1 MRWKDQSS
9 TQQGEKKGKPV
20 SEAFWLRLDELAE
33 RMETDLEA
41 GLTKKHAEERL
52 QRFGAN
58 VIPKVKPSLFRIYI
72 APLLNWLINI
82 YLIISTILA
91 FLAIVLP
98 EVWTQIAQWL
108 SIVSINAALAI
119 VQQARAQA
127 RIEALQKLSAPKSRV
142 VREGTLMEIPSEQL
156 VPGDIIE
163 LRQGDR
169 VPADARIVSAR
180 SLRVD
185 EASLTGESRGVDKS
199 EVDVDAESDTSI
211 SSRMNMV
218 FMGTYVTVGSAKAL
232 VVRTGRETELGR
244 ISGRLEELN
253 IGEIPLR
260 QKVNEIAK
268 YLGLAV
274 LILLSI
280 LLTYNMVLLYVNNEL
295 FISGLLNTTLLA
307 RAIVRSLITA
317 MSVMPINIPLLTTVT
332 LLTGVLA
339 MAKYRVVVRNPNV
352 VESLGRVSVVCS
364 DKTGT
369 ITKNEMTVKWI
380 CLPTR
385 SRETL
390 YGVTGVGFQPDGEIV
405 PIDSSKSLS
414 EVAGEEPEMLGGS
427 RVEIEPETPLEYL
440 LVSGLLNNE
449 SAIVETTEVAFK
461 GQIIYKAIGNT
472 TDASILALF
481 RKSKLNESNYRSRFE
496 EAFNYPFESRL
507 KRMTR
512 VFKDNAKGQYVVF
525 TKGATEALLPLC
537 NSAVAERVTGEEP
550 LDNEYRSL
558 ITGNV
563 DLFASSAYRV
573 ISFAFKNLRRLPSE
587 SKISREL
594 FENDLIYLGFVAI
607 TDPPRE
613 GVRESVSE
621 AKRAGIRPVMITG
634 DSIETARS
642 IAHQVGITEERDLV
656 VEGQRIG
663 YLSEEEFSR
672 ASVFARVSPEHKMTI
687 VDRYKKQSR
696 VVAMTGDGVNDVLAI
711 SMADVGISMGITG
724 TDVAKQAAGMIV
736 TDDSFTS
743 IVTGVRLGRGV
754 FHKIQ
759 SLIFF
764 YIAVNFAEALIFFG
778 SSLIPGFYLLNN
790 WQQIYIF
797 MTAHSL
803 PPLGLIIDRLSKDV
817 MEERP
822 RNMEGF
828 TKQQKVAFF
837 LFSVSLAAALYIA
850 YFATL
855 NGIIPFFEEN
865 KMGYIPD
872 FRPEDFLN
880 PANWSQAKA
889 RTILHTVVFVAECT
903 LVISLRR
910 SNKPIHKILREDNY
924 WAIWVLILLVPLA
937 HLILMYVPE
946 TQVILSSFYGMNLEV
961 IRLTWFDWVIA
972 IILGLAP
979 ILVLELYKVRM
990 QEPG

>member
-1 MRWKDQSS
+1 
-9 TQQGEKKGKPV
+9 
-20 SEAFWLRLDELAE
+20 
-33 RMETDLEA
+33 
-41 GLTKKHAEERL
+41 
-52 QRFGAN
+52 
-58 VIPKVKPSLFRIYI
+58 
-72 APLLNWLINI
+72 
-82 YLIISTILA
+82 
-91 FLAIVLP
+91 
-98 EVWTQIAQWL
+98 
-108 SIVSINAALAI
+108 
-119 VQQARAQA
+119 
-127 RIEALQKLSAPKSRV
+127 
-142 VREGTLMEIPSEQL
+142 
-156 VPGDIIE
+156 
-163 LRQGDR
+163 
-169 VPADARIVSAR
+169 
-180 SLRVD
+180 
-185 EASLTGESRGVDKS
+185 
-199 EVDVDAESDTSI
+199 
-211 SSRMNMV
+211 
-218 FMGTYVTVGSAKAL
+218 MGTYVTVGSAKAL
-232 VVRTGRETELGR
+232 VVKTGRETELGS
-244 ISGRLEELN
+244 ISRRLEELN

-274 LILLSI
+274 LVLLSI

-295 FISGLLNTTLLA
+295 FISGFLNTSLVA

-339 MAKYRVVVRNPNV
+339 MAKYRVVIRNPSV

-380 CLPTR
+380 CLPTN
-385 SRETL
+385 SGEPL
-390 YGVTGVGFQPDGEIV
+390 YGVTGAGFQPEGEIV
-405 PIDSSKSLS
+405 SVDSSKSLG
-414 EVAGEEPEMLGGS
+414 EVAGDEPEILSGGK
-427 RVEIEPETPLEYL
+427 VEISPETPLEYL
-440 LVSGLLNNE
+440 LVSGMLNNE
-449 SAIVETTEVAFK
+449 STIVETTEGAFK
-461 GQIIYKAIGNT
+461 GQTIYKAIGNT

-481 RKSKLNESNYRSRFE
+481 RKSKLKESFYRSRFE
-496 EAFNYPFESRL
+496 EAFSYPFESRL

-512 VFKDNAKGQYVVF
+512 VFKDNARGQYVVF

-537 NSAVAERVTGEEP
+537 SSAVAESITEEMP
-550 LDNEYRSL
+550 LNKELRSA

-573 ISFAFKNLRRLPSE
+573 ISFAFKNLRTLPSE
-587 SKISREL
+587 SKTSREF
-594 FENDLIYLGFVAI
+594 FENDLTYLGFVAI

-621 AKRAGIRPVMITG
+621 AKRAGIKPVMITG
-634 DSIETARS
+634 DSVETAKS
-642 IAHQVGITEERDLV
+642 IARQVGITGEQDLV
-656 VEGQRIG
+656 VEGQQIES
-663 YLSEEEFSR
+663 LSEEEFSR
-672 ASVFARVSPEHKMTI
+672 ASVFARVSPEDKMTL
-687 VDRYKKQSR
+687 VDRYKKQNR

-711 SMADVGISMGITG
+711 SMADVGVSMGITG
-724 TDVAKQAAGMIV
+724 TDVAKQAADMII
-736 TDDSFTS
+736 TDDSFNS

-778 SSLIPGFYLLNN
+778 SSFIPGFYLLNN

-817 MEERP
+817 MKEKP
-822 RNMEGF
+822 RNMEGI

-837 LFSVSLAAALYIA
+837 LFTVSLAIA
-850 YFATL
+850 FCIVYFGTL
-855 NGIIPFFEEN
+855 SGMMPFFEEN
-865 KMGYIPD
+865 TMGYVPD
-872 FRPEDFLN
+872 FRPHDFLN
-880 PANWSQAKA
+880 PVNWAQAKA
-889 RTILHTVVFVAECT
+889 RTMLHTVVFVAECT

-910 SNKPIHKILREDNY
+910 SNKPLHRILGEDNY
-924 WAIWVLILLVPLA
+924 WVIWVFILLVPLA

-961 IRLTWFDWVIA
+961 IRLTLFDWVVA

-979 ILVLELYKVRM
+979 ILLLELHKARM
-990 QEPG
+990 QELR

>member
-1 MRWKDQSS
+1 MRR
-9 TQQGEKKGKPV
+9 GEQNPSLRGEEQPGIY
-20 SEAFWLRLDELAE
+20 SEPHKLPLDGLAKRLR
-33 RMETDLEA
+33 TDLEA
-41 GLTKKHAEERL
+41 GLTRKDAEERL
-52 QRFGAN
+52 QRYGAN

-91 FLAIVLP
+91 FLAFILP

-119 VQQARAQA
+119 FQQARAQA
-127 RIEALQKLSAPKSRV
+127 RIEALQRLSAPKSRV
-142 VREGTLMEIPSEQL
+142 IREGALMEIRSDQL
-156 VPGDIIE
+156 VPGDVIQ

-211 SSRMNMV
+211 SSRRNMV

-232 VVRTGRETELGR
+232 VVRTGRETELGK

-268 YLGLAV
+268 YLGIAV
-274 LILLSI
+274 LVLLSI
-280 LLTYNMVLLYVNNEL
+280 LLTYNMVLLYVNNKL
-295 FISGLLNTTLLA
+295 FISGLLNTTLVA
-307 RAIVRSLITA
+307 RTIVRSLITA
-317 MSVMPINIPLLTTVT
+317 MSVMPINIPLLTTLT

-339 MAKYRVVVRNPNV
+339 MAKYRVVIRNPSV

-385 SRETL
+385 SRGPL
-390 YGVTGVGFQPDGEIV
+390 YGVTGVGFQPEGEIV
-405 PIDSSKSLS
+405 SIDSGKSLR
-414 EVAGEEPEMLGGS
+414 EVAGQEPEILSGGK
-427 RVEIEPETPLEYL
+427 VEINPETPLEYL
-440 LVSGLLNNE
+440 LVSGMLNNE
-449 SAIVETTEVAFK
+449 STIVETTEDSFK
-461 GQIIYKAIGNT
+461 RQATYKAIGNT

-481 RKSKLNESNYRSRFE
+481 RKSKLNESNCRSRFE
-496 EAFNYPFESRL
+496 EVLDYPFESRL
-507 KRMTR
+507 KRVTR
-512 VFKDNAKGQYVVF
+512 VFKDNVKGQYVVF

-537 NSAVAERVTGEEP
+537 NSAIAERVTDQVPLGE
-550 LDNEYRSL
+550 EYRSL
-558 ITGNV
+558 IAGNV
-563 DLFASSAYRV
+563 DLFGSSAYRV
-573 ISFAFKNLRRLPSE
+573 ISFAFKNLRRLPPE
-587 SKISREL
+587 SNISRGF
-594 FENDLIYLGFVAI
+594 FEDDLTYLGFVAI

-621 AKRAGIRPVMITG
+621 AKLAGIKPVMITG
-634 DSIETARS
+634 DSVETAKS
-642 IAHQVGITEERDLV
+642 IARQVGITGERDPV
-656 VEGQRIG
+656 VEGQQIEH
-663 YLSEEEFSR
+663 LSEEEFSR
-672 ASVFARVSPEHKMTI
+672 ASVFARVSPEHKMNL
-687 VDRYKKQSR
+687 VDRYKKQNR

-724 TDVAKQAAGMIV
+724 TDVAKQAADMII
-736 TDDSFTS
+736 TDDSFNS
-743 IVTGVRLGRGV
+743 IITGVRLGRGV
-754 FHKIQ
+754 FQKIQ

-817 MEERP
+817 MKEKP

-828 TKQQKVAFF
+828 SKQQKVAFF
-837 LFSVSLAAALYIA
+837 LFTVSLAIAFYIA
-850 YFATL
+850 YFGTL
-855 NGIIPFFEEN
+855 SGTIPFFEEN
-865 KMGYIPD
+865 TVGYIPD
-872 FRPEDFLN
+872 FSPDDFLN
-880 PANWSQAKA
+880 PINWAQAKA
-889 RTILHTVVFVAECT
+889 RTMLHTVVFVAECT

-910 SNKPIHKILREDNY
+910 SNKPIHRILGEDNY
-924 WAIWVLILLVPLA
+924 WVVWVFVLLVPLA

-946 TQVILSSFYGMNLEV
+946 TQVMLSSFYGMNLEV
-961 IRLTWFDWVIA
+961 VRLTLFDWVVA

-979 ILVLELYKVRM
+979 VLLLELHKARM
-990 QEPG
+990 RELR